1 MMTGEEV
8 KWFVGFV
15 KSCQEKKVA
24 AALDSLGI
32 AHYLPVIREKR
43 KWSDRTKVVDRIVIP
58 GIIFVRCAESARR
71 SSLGAIPALYA
82 YMNDGGPGH
91 PAVVPDRQ
99 MQDFIFMVERGG
111 RDVTLTTEGFT
122 PGDRV
127 RITAGP
133 LKGLECE
140 LVDIL
145 GRRSIAVRLGLLG
158 AATVE
163 LMADSI
169 EKIQTENIQ

>member
-1 MMTGEEV
+1 MSADA

-24 AALDSLGI
+24 QALDALGI
-32 AHYLPVIREKR
+32 QNYLPIRREKR
-43 KWSDRTKVVDRIVIP
+43 RWSDRTKIVDRVLLP
-58 GIIFVRCAESARR
+58 GFVFIHSTEEDRKR
-71 SSLGAIPALYA
+71 SLEMIPALYA
-82 YMNDGGPGH
+82 CLNDGGPGH
-91 PAVVPDRQ
+91 PAVVPDRE

-111 RDVTLTTEGFT
+111 RDVTLTTDNLA

-145 GRRSIAVRLGLLG
+145 GRRSIAVRLGMLG

-163 LMADSI
+163 MMADSI
-169 EKIQTENIQ
+169 EKINI

>member
-1 MMTGEEV
+1 MSEGAR
-8 KWFVGFV
+8 WFVGLV
-15 KSCQEKKVA
+15 KSCQEKRVA
-24 AALDSLGI
+24 SALGDLGI
-32 AHYLPVIREKR
+32 AHYMPVIREKR
-43 KWSDRTKVVDRIVIP
+43 KWSDRVKMVDRIVLR
-58 GIIFVRCAESARR
+58 GIIFVHCEEKDRLA
-71 SSLGAIPALYA
+71 SLKSIPALYA
-82 YMNDGGPGH
+82 YMYDKGQGR

-111 RDVTLTTEGFT
+111 RDVTLTTDGLT
-122 PGDRV
+122 TGDRV

-145 GRRSIAVRLGLLG
+145 GKRNLAVRLGLLG

-163 LMADSI
+163 LMADSV
-169 EKIQTENIQ
+169 EKI

>member
-1 MMTGEEV
+1 MNGDV
-8 KWFVGFV
+8 NWFVGFV
-15 KSCQEKKVA
+15 KSCQEKKAA
-24 AALDSLGI
+24 AALDSLGV
-32 AHYLPVIREKR
+32 AHYLPIIKEKR
-43 KWSDRTKVVDRIVIP
+43 KWSDRTKVIDRVVIP
-58 GIIFVRCAESARR
+58 GIIFVRCNERARLD
-71 SSLGAIPALYA
+71 SLKNIPALYA

-111 RDVTLTTEGFT
+111 RDVTLTTEGFA

-145 GRRSIAVRLGLLG
+145 GRRSIAVRLGMLG

-169 EKIQTENIQ
+169 EKIQTD